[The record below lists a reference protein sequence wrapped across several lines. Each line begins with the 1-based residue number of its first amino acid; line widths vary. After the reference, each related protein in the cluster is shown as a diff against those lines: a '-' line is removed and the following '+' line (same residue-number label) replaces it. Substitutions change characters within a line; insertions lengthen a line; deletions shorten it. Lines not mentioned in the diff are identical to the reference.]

1 MAAAEDEHDDD
12 PPDGFSFPLHFTWM
26 LPPLPEPPDHL
37 VLPTAVA
44 RIAGVS
50 LPLPVAA
57 IDTIPSVT
65 DAPERSLS
73 IVARVNVSLA
83 QVYLGEDVLCDTLD
97 KCRRVS
103 LYLLEQ
109 AEAWLGDSEL

>member
-1 MAAAEDEHDDD
+1 
-12 PPDGFSFPLHFTWM
+12 M
-26 LPPLPEPPDHL
+26 LPPLPEPPDLL
-37 VLPTAVA
+37 VLATEVA
-44 RIAGVS
+44 GIGGVS
-50 LPLPVAA
+50 LPIEVAA
-57 IDTIPSVT
+57 IDTIPSPT

-73 IVARVNVSLA
+73 SVARVNVSLA

-97 KCRRVS
+97 KCRQVS